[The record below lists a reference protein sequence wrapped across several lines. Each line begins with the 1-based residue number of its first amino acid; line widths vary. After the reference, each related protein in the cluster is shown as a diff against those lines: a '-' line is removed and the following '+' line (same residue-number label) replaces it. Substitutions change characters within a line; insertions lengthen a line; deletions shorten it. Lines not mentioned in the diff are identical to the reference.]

1 MKKARIRVAAGALLG
16 VLVLWPSPYA
26 ASGEASGPSL
36 KEVVARFDA
45 AQSGI
50 ERISANFRE
59 VKNIALL
66 KEPVIQSGRFFH
78 TKPDKFLWEYTAPE
92 PKKLLLNGKSI
103 VAYYPGE
110 KRAEEIKTRFT
121 KKIIEY
127 LGLGSALSELAD
139 EYDMALAES
148 NDLPGTD
155 LVVLTPKNR
164 RISKRLAEIRIWLDH
179 KMSQP
184 RQIQYLESD
193 GDSSKISFSEIRI
206 NPDIELT
213 KYEIRIPDD
222 FKVTNSISGLFTAS
236 SSR

>member
-1 MKKARIRVAAGALLG
+1 MQKVRLRVAAGALLG
-16 VLVLWPSPYA
+16 VLALWPAPYA
-26 ASGEASGPSL
+26 ASDEASGPSL
-36 KEVVARFDA
+36 QEVVARFDA
-45 AQSGI
+45 AQGGI
-50 ERISANFRE
+50 QRISANFRE

-92 PKKLLLNGKSI
+92 SKKLLLNGKSI

-184 RQIQYLESD
+184 RQIQYLETD

-213 KYEIRIPDD
+213 KYEILIPDD